1 MILETLMEISKPH
14 GLTDDSLATREWL
27 YGLMNLD
34 GVKSILDIGCGK
46 GEDLHRIGLLAG
58 SATDLVGIDSSEI
71 AINAAKGRVGD
82 DPKFHLVLSD
92 ASQGLPFGDDEFGLV
107 ISQNFLECVSD
118 KDSLIREVHRVLK
131 PGGQVV
137 FAHWDWDSQLINGSD
152 KELIR
157 KITHA
162 FADWK
167 QNWMTDCDP
176 WMGRR
181 LWGAFNRSGLF
192 TGRIESRV
200 MANTELSPGNMSHNL
215 ISDYEAL
222 VSRNIITSD
231 EYQRFVAGVEKTVKD
246 SDFYCSR
253 TLFVYVGQA
262 VNS

>member
-1 MILETLMEISKPH
+1 MEINKPP
-14 GLTDDSLATREWL
+14 GLNDDSIATREWL
-27 YGLMNLD
+27 YGLIELN

-46 GEDLHRIGLLAG
+46 GDDLYRIGQLVG
-58 SATDLVGIDSSEI
+58 DTVHLVGIDSSER
-71 AINAAKGRVGD
+71 AINAARDRVGD
-82 DPKFHLVLSD
+82 DARFQLVLSD
-92 ASQGLPFGDDEFGLV
+92 ASQGLPFSDSEFDLV
-107 ISQNFLECVSD
+107 FSQNFLECVSD

-152 KELIR
+152 KDLIR
-157 KITHA
+157 KIIHA

-167 QNWMTDCDP
+167 QDWMTDCDP

-200 MANTELSPGNMSHNL
+200 VVNTGFSPGNISHNL

-231 EYQRFVAGVEKTVKD
+231 EYQRFTADVEKTVKD
-246 SDFYCSR
+246 GDFFCSR
-253 TLFVYVGQA
+253 ILFVYAGQA
-262 VNS
+262 VDSQNE